1 VTSNIIVIGGGA
13 SGMMAAISAAESGG
27 CVTVLEK
34 NDRLGVKRRIT
45 GKGRCNL
52 TNDCTLNEL
61 MENIP
66 GNGKFLFAA
75 FHGFTPSDTIRFFE
89 GLGVPLKTERGGRVF
104 PVSDRAADVA
114 EALSRRMRQLGV
126 NVKKARALDI
136 IAEGGRVR
144 GVKTDAGVLPCDSAI
159 VCTGGMSYPRTG
171 SNGDGYR
178 MAERLGHTIV
188 QPKPSLVA
196 LETDDDYCPRMQGL
210 SLKNVTLSA
219 YNREGKRIY
228 EELGEMQFTHFGIS
242 GPLVLS
248 ASAHMRD
255 FKSGGY
261 TVKIDL
267 KPGLDEKKLDARIL
281 RDFEK
286 YANRDFKNALDD
298 LLARLMI
305 PVVVERSGIPGDTKV
320 HSITRQQRQGLVKL
334 LKGFSLNIT
343 GPRPIEEAIITSGG
357 VSTRE
362 INPSTMESKLVRG
375 LYFAGEVIDVDA
387 YTGGFNLQIAW
398 STAVLAG
405 RQAAKPKENG
415 NETKRS
421 D

>member
-1 VTSNIIVIGGGA
+1 MRELKVA
-13 SGMMAAISAAESGG
+13 
-27 CVTVLEK
+27 
-34 NDRLGVKRRIT
+34 VK
-45 GKGRCNL
+45 KGRAL
-52 TNDCTLNEL
+52 EIT
-61 MENIP
+61 
-66 GNGKFLFAA
+66 
-75 FHGFTPSDTIRFFE
+75 
-89 GLGVPLKTERGGRVF
+89 TEDGRVT
-104 PVSDRAADVA
+104 
-114 EALSRRMRQLGV
+114 GV
-126 NVKKARALDI
+126 ITD
-136 IAEGGRVR
+136 GGEL
-144 GVKTDAGVLPCDSAI
+144 LPCNSAI

-178 MAERLGHTIV
+178 LAARLGHTIIE
-188 QPKPSLVA
+188 PKPSLVA
-196 LETDDDYCPRMQGL
+196 LETDDDFCPRMQGL

-219 YNREGKRIY
+219 YNREGKLIY

-255 FKSGGY
+255 FKAGGY

-267 KPGLDEKKLDARIL
+267 KPGLDEKRLDARLL

-286 YANRDFKNALDD
+286 YSNRDFKNSLDE
-298 LLARLMI
+298 LLARLII
-305 PVVVERSGIPGDTKV
+305 PVIVERSGIPGEVKV

-343 GPRPIEEAIITSGG
+343 GPRPIDEAIITSGG

-362 INPSTMESKLVRG
+362 INPSTMESKHIRG

-398 STAVLAG
+398 STAALAG
-405 RQAAKPKENG
+405 RHAAKPEEKD
-415 NETKRS
+415 S
-421 D
+421 

>member
-1 VTSNIIVIGGGA
+1 
-13 SGMMAAISAAESGG
+13 MLAAITAAESGG
-27 CVTVLEK
+27 SVTVLEK
-34 NDRLGVKRRIT
+34 NDRLGVKLRIT
-45 GKGRCNL
+45 GKGRCNV
-52 TNDCTLNEL
+52 TNDCTPEKL

-75 FHGFTPSDTIRFFE
+75 FRGFTPSDTIKFFE
-89 GLGVPLKTERGGRVF
+89 KLGVPLKTERGGRVF
-104 PVSDRAADVA
+104 PASDRAADIA
-114 EALSRRMRQLGV
+114 EALSRRMRELKV
-126 NVKKARALDI
+126 AVKKGRALEITTED
-136 IAEGGRVR
+136 GRVT
-144 GVKTDAGVLPCDSAI
+144 GVITDGGELLPCNSAI

-178 MAERLGHTIV
+178 LAARLGHTIIE
-188 QPKPSLVA
+188 PKPSLVA
-196 LETDDDYCPRMQGL
+196 LETDDDFCPRMQGL

-219 YNREGKRIY
+219 YNREGKLIY

-255 FKSGGY
+255 FKAGGY

-267 KPGLDEKKLDARIL
+267 KPGLDEKRLDARLL

-286 YANRDFKNALDD
+286 YSNRDFKNSLDE
-298 LLARLMI
+298 LLARLII
-305 PVVVERSGIPGDTKV
+305 PVIVERSGIPGEVKV

-343 GPRPIEEAIITSGG
+343 GPRPIDEAIITSGG

-362 INPSTMESKLVRG
+362 INPSTMESKHIRG

-398 STAVLAG
+398 STAALAG
-405 RQAAKPKENG
+405 RHAAKPEEKD
-415 NETKRS
+415 S
-421 D
+421 